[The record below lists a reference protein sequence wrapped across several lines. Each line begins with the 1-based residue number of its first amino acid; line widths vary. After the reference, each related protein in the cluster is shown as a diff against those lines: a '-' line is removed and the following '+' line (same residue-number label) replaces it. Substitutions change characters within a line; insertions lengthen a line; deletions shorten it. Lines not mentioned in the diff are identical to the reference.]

1 MEVSS
6 ERTLEPVQLVLRLV
20 GRDDLS
26 GFYRQHP
33 IEAGRAASAAAQAYI
48 RHHPVSVRPTLGVNT
63 LRAMEIEPFFI
74 RVGKLMLG
82 RPRFASSEDVLEQDR
97 SLLETLSLES
107 IERPLPQDWEAFFS
121 GLESSQKETLTDF
134 FMALDAAFSARA
146 LDDGPGE
153 GSSGEA
159 DRPDEIPERLRP
171 FVRTEDPPGEMLGV
185 QEAAAR
191 LEVSRPTIYEW
202 MRSGTLVGWP
212 RGTVQ
217 GRVIPAEQILGPG
230 SVAPGLEQL
239 SATIGAPQLVW
250 DFLSRPWPFAD
261 REQRPIERLHSGV
274 PALVQSVLD
283 AAPAYGNSST

>member
-33 IEAGRAASAAAQAYI
+33 IEAGRAASAAAQAFI
-48 RHHPVSVRPTLGVNT
+48 RHHPVSVRSTPGVNT
-63 LRAMEIEPFFI
+63 LRAIEIESFFI
-74 RVGKLMLG
+74 RVGKLMVG

-159 DRPDEIPERLRP
+159 DRPDEILGTPAPVRAHRRPSRRNAWGPGGGRAPRGVSPDDLRMDALRYPGGLAAGDRAGAGYPRRADIGPWLGCARTRATQCDDRRATTGLGFP
-171 FVRTEDPPGEMLGV
+171 FPAL
-185 QEAAAR
+185 A
-191 LEVSRPTIYEW
+191 LC
-202 MRSGTLVGWP
+202 RSGTAPHRAPSLRRAGPRSVGF
-212 RGTVQ
+212 GC
-217 GRVIPAEQILGPG
+217 G
-230 SVAPGLEQL
+230 SGLRQ
-239 SATIGAPQLVW
+239 
-250 DFLSRPWPFAD
+250 
-261 REQRPIERLHSGV
+261 
-274 PALVQSVLD
+274 
-283 AAPAYGNSST
+283 